1 MELTVDGVVVYKQI
15 NKSPQKMTNFWMRT
29 LDNPKAD
36 VCLRNV
42 YIGSEEINWTI
53 WGQWSDCSHDCG
65 GGTRTRTELCQ
76 QQSPHSRLRFIGQY
90 QSKSKTTFNWKTGL
104 FSTPAIKYRVVS
116 KVFLS
121 KIQVFKF
128 LTLEFVCRF
137 FEMFYNWN
145 SPIFPKPRHSIYNS
159 DKLSLLIFVNYFR
172 YLQRACSGASR

>member
-1 MELTVDGVVVYKQI
+1 MPETIKYIKKNIFNKRKNLEPINSLRPSLQQYVENDQFWMELTVDGVVVYKQI

-90 QSKSKTTFNWKTGL
+90 QSKSKTTFN
-104 FSTPAIKYRVVS
+104 
-116 KVFLS
+116 
-121 KIQVFKF
+121 
-128 LTLEFVCRF
+128 
-137 FEMFYNWN
+137 
-145 SPIFPKPRHSIYNS
+145 
-159 DKLSLLIFVNYFR
+159 
-172 YLQRACSGASR
+172 